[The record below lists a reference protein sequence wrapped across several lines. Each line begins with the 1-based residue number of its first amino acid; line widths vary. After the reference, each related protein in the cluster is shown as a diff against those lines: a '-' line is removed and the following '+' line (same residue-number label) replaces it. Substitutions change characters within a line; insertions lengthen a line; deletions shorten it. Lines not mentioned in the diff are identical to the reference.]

1 MFSFIPKFGSQR
13 FIQDSSRFS
22 VLRKAKSRFK
32 KIKLHLTMRFFS
44 NPNNW
49 TSGLK
54 EMLLPYNMNT
64 VSLVQHKFKILSF
77 YTNCN
82 TSSLL

>member
-1 MFSFIPKFGSQR
+1 
-13 FIQDSSRFS
+13 
-22 VLRKAKSRFK
+22 
-32 KIKLHLTMRFFS
+32 MRFFS

-64 VSLVQHKFKILSF
+64 VTLVQHKFKILSF

-82 TSSLL
+82 TSSLLQNWQVFSQIVNFWNINKHAQIEVCPQSCKDNS